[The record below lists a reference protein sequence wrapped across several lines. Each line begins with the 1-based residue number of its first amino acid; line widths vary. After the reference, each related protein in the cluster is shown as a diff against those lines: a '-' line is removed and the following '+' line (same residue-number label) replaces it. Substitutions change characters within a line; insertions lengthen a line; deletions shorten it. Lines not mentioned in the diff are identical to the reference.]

1 MKGISIVF
9 SVIGKIWCFL
19 WFLVL
24 IASLIGNFISGGMKE
39 VYWALSPLNF
49 ANYFVMVATI
59 APAGLFFKVSEFYEK
74 KYHES
79 ILKDLTQLNPFE
91 SKTAK
96 QTIVETKPVPSI
108 GSKFFVIEK
117 INTPPIISEQNM
129 RPGNIIFV
137 SSSQFSG
144 YLKMIPTKLEPDDE
158 INNLNS
164 SSKYSYIYK
173 KEILIETGNIDLMAH
188 DLDEI
193 LHKYKHLS
201 LSNCYTLGKEDLK
214 CLLNTRQILFQDF
227 T

>member
-24 IASLIGNFISGGMKE
+24 IVSLIGNFISGGMKE
-39 VYWALSPLNF
+39 VFWAFSPLNF

-79 ILKDLTQLNPFE
+79 ILKDMTNPFE

-96 QTIVETKPVPSI
+96 QTIVETNPVPSI
-108 GSKFFVIEK
+108 GSRNFDIEK
-117 INTPPIISEQNM
+117 INNPPIISEQNM

-137 SSSQFSG
+137 
-144 YLKMIPTKLEPDDE
+144 
-158 INNLNS
+158 
-164 SSKYSYIYK
+164 
-173 KEILIETGNIDLMAH
+173 
-188 DLDEI
+188 
-193 LHKYKHLS
+193 
-201 LSNCYTLGKEDLK
+201 
-214 CLLNTRQILFQDF
+214 
-227 T
+227 